1 MITTQ
6 AIYNPESQIVL
17 YDDFTIQITFLLLK
31 MSVQKLCIFVFKVF
45 SRGKQFYSIETK
57 WPHENFM
64 TVF

>member
-17 YDDFTIQITFLLLK
+17 WFYNPKYISTIENVRTKIVHFHVFFLG
-31 MSVQKLCIFVFKVF
+31 
-45 SRGKQFYSIETK
+45 GKQFYSIETK